1 MAGTERLS
9 ELGEFGL
16 IARLAKALG
25 GRGIPPAAGT
35 VHLAIGDDAAVLGLP
50 SGCSLVATIDALI
63 EEVHFRR
70 EWSRPEDLGWKAL
83 AVNVSDLGAMGARP
97 LGCLVTLALPEGTPV
112 RWVDHLY
119 AGLAECAAAYGCPV
133 VGGDTVR
140 APEHVAL
147 SIAAFGA
154 VAEGKQVTR
163 SGARVGDLL
172 CVTGV
177 LGDSGA
183 GLALLQAA
191 RKERRFAGPIR
202 WHLRPEPPVAAGAV
216 LAERGL
222 ATAML
227 DLSDGL
233 ASDIQHLCRASH
245 VGARIEA
252 ERLPISDAAR
262 QAGKALGVEPV
273 RWALHGGEDYQLLFT
288 LPKERFAEVPPA
300 LAPLG
305 VVATIVGEVTPRGAR
320 LVDADGAAQPLR
332 PEGFAHFKG

>member
-1 MAGTERLS
+1 MAGLERLS

-16 IARLAKALG
+16 IVRLAKALG
-25 GRGIPPAAGT
+25 GRDIQPAAGA
-35 VHLAIGDDAAVLGLP
+35 VHLGIGDDAAVLGLP
-50 SGCSLVATIDALI
+50 AGTSLVATIDALI
-63 EEVHFRR
+63 EEVHFRK

-97 LGCLVTLALPEGTPV
+97 LGCLVTLALPGAMPV
-112 RWVDHLY
+112 RWVDRLY

-140 APEHVAL
+140 APQHLAL
-147 SIAAFGA
+147 SVAAFGA
-154 VAEGKQVTR
+154 VPEGKQVTR

-177 LGDSGA
+177 LGESGG
-183 GLALLQAA
+183 GLALLRAG
-191 RKERRFAGPIR
+191 RKERRFAAPIR
-202 WHLRPEPPVAAGAV
+202 CHVRPEPPVTAGVA

-233 ASDIQHLCRASH
+233 ASDLQHLCRASG
-245 VGARIEA
+245 VGARTEA
-252 ERLPISDAAR
+252 ERLPISDTAR
-262 QAGKALGVEPV
+262 QAAKALGVDPV
-273 RWALHGGEDYQLLFT
+273 RWALHSGEDYELLFT
-288 LPKERFAEVPPA
+288 VPRERFAEVPPA

-305 VVATIVGEVTPRGAR
+305 VTATIVGEITQRGVR
-320 LVDADGAAQPLR
+320 LVDAAGAAHPLR
-332 PEGFAHFKG
+332 PEGFVHFGS